1 MGYIF
6 IHGLGQTPES
16 WNQVTALLPSDV
28 QICRPCLAAI
38 AGDKQMTYENL
49 YQAFESE
56 CNRMETPLWLCGI
69 SLGAVVALQYALNH
83 PEKVRSLML
92 IAPQYKMP
100 KLLLAVQSMVFRILP
115 KTMFY
120 EMGFSK
126 KDMITLTASM
136 KRIDLTPLLH
146 EITCPSFILCGQKDK
161 ANKNAAKMLARLI
174 PNAKLSFVDNAGHEV
189 NIDAPSALAD
199 LIKEAWFHGIGG

>member
-1 MGYIF
+1 
-6 IHGLGQTPES
+6 
-16 WNQVTALLPSDV
+16 
-28 QICRPCLAAI
+28 
-38 AGDKQMTYENL
+38 MTYENL

-56 CNRMETPLWLCGI
+56 CNRMETPLCLCGI

-100 KLLLAVQSMVFRILP
+100 KLLLSVQNMIFRILP

-126 KDMITLTASM
+126 RDMITLTASM
-136 KRIDLTPLLH
+136 KRIDFTPLLH
-146 EITCPSFILCGQKDK
+146 EITCPSFILCGRKDR
-161 ANKNAAKMLARLI
+161 ANQNAARMLADLI
-174 PNAKLSFVDNAGHEV
+174 PNAKLSFIDNAGHEV
-189 NIDAPSALAD
+189 NIDAPAALAGF
-199 LIKEAWFHGIGG
+199 IKEAWFQS

>member
-1 MGYIF
+1 MSYIF
-6 IHGLGQTPES
+6 IHGLGQTPSS
-16 WNQVTALLPSDV
+16 WDQVTAQLPTDM
-28 QICRPCLAAI
+28 QIYQPCLAAI

-56 CNRMETPLWLCGI
+56 CNRMETPLCLCGI

-100 KLLLAVQSMVFRILP
+100 KLLLSVQNMIFRILP

-126 KDMITLTASM
+126 RDMITLTASM
-136 KRIDLTPLLH
+136 KRIDFTPLLH
-146 EITCPSFILCGQKDK
+146 EITCPSFILCGRKDR
-161 ANKNAAKMLARLI
+161 ANQNAARMLADLI
-174 PNAKLSFVDNAGHEV
+174 PNAKLSFIDNAGHEV
-189 NIDAPSALAD
+189 NIDAPAALAGF
-199 LIKEAWFHGIGG
+199 IKEAWFPC